1 MSAAE
6 RPLDD
11 TSILHLEG
19 SLRAPASSELRHDVD
34 ALLRTGR
41 RRIVVNLARVPDIDA
56 AGIGALV
63 SAYNA
68 ATAAN
73 GVLRITHAFGTTR
86 ELLSRVGVLDLLH
99 DDSEPDGSRP
109 GNRAPSRERTG

>member
-1 MSAAE
+1 MSVAE

-11 TSILHLEG
+11 TAILHPEG
-19 SLRAPASSELRHDVD
+19 SLRAPASSELRQEVD

-41 RRIVVNLARVPDIDA
+41 RHIVVNLARVPDIDA

-68 ATAAN
+68 ATAVN

-86 ELLSRVGVLDLLH
+86 ELLGRVGVLDLLE
-99 DDSEPDGSRP
+99 DDAEFDRLRL
-109 GNRAPSRERTG
+109 GNLAGSRERTG